1 MSAPASSNQW
11 YLAREGQQFG
21 PITDAE
27 LARFIELGHLQPNDL
42 LWRDGFPEWRPAMV
56 VFPTPSQTTPRPT
69 TAPKARGRSAP
80 GPEASNRNPGRPQPA
95 GHRQDE
101 RGERRSRRGSR
112 LVVLLLLIAAMGAAG
127 WFFRDRLTPYGDRL
141 RGLVASVKLFATS
154 DALAIADPKSLEA
167 PPFGGF
173 SASPEATDA
182 KLQQTALWRV
192 IKREFPDWYTQRL
205 NEGVTLA
212 RAGTDEAAISQQ
224 IAKKLVE
231 LRRQQV
237 ANALSATLPKLNLVA
252 TAFYQNLAKLKAQ
265 GTDACFAFI
274 SQGEAHPM
282 VVAMLQGSQHTAH
295 LQAQLTAV
303 FEAIAEGRKQPRV
316 YPQPRQADY
325 DLLAADLTKRGWTQA
340 DMQLFSDERA
350 LAQAAPAKVCQM
362 VHDWF
367 ATQLELGNAEAKM
380 RLLVESLRPVVAG

>member
-21 PITDAE
+21 PISDAE
-27 LARFIELGHLQPNDL
+27 LAKFIELGHLQPNDL
-42 LWRDGFPEWRPAMV
+42 LWRDGFPDWRPAMV
-56 VFPTPSQTTPRPT
+56 VFPAPSQTTPRPT

-80 GPEASNRNPGRPQPA
+80 EPEATNRNPGRAQPA

-101 RGERRSRRGSR
+101 RRERRSRRGGR
-112 LVVLLLLIAAMGAAG
+112 LLVLLLLVAAVAAAG
-127 WFFRDRLTPYGDRL
+127 WFAYPHRDRL
-141 RGLVASVKLFATS
+141 RGLIASVKLLATS
-154 DALAIADPKSLEA
+154 DALGIADRKSLEA

-173 SASPEATDA
+173 SESPEATDA
-182 KLQQTALWRV
+182 KLQETALWRV

-252 TAFYQNLAKLKAQ
+252 TAFYNNLAKLKAQ
-265 GTDACFAFI
+265 GTEACFAFI

-340 DMQLFSDERA
+340 DMALFSDERA
-350 LAQAAPAKVCQM
+350 LAQAAPEKVCQM

-367 ATQLELGNAEAKM
+367 AAQLELGNAEAQM